1 MYVINYLKIKIKM
14 YSICKHISIKT
25 GTILLD
31 ISGKIIQ
38 TLQNNA
44 QKTFLKRK
52 IFL

>member
-1 MYVINYLKIKIKM
+1 
-14 YSICKHISIKT
+14 
-25 GTILLD
+25 LD

-52 IFL
+52 IFLWIKLKSQVNKNICYNDLQ